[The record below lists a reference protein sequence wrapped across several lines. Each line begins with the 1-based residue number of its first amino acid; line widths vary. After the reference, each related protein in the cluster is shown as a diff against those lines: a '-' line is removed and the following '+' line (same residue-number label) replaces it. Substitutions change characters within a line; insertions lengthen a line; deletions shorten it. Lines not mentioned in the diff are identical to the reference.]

1 MPADKT
7 FIIVGAGLAGAKAA
21 EGLRHEGFG
30 GRLVLIGEEPDRPYE
45 RPPLSKDYLRKETD
59 DKPYVHPESFYDDH
73 GIELMTSTRVTE
85 IDTDSKKLVLNDEES
100 IGYDRLLITTGAAPR
115 HLDVPGSD
123 LDGIHY
129 LRTVADSEQIA
140 GRLRPGARLVMVGSG
155 WIGSEIAASARQK
168 GCEVTLL
175 EMGALPLENVLGT
188 EIAQIFLQLHR
199 DNGVEFLAETVVES
213 FGGNGSVERVELSN
227 GAIVKSDF
235 VVVGI
240 GVTPRTEPFAAAGL
254 TIDNGIVVNEHL
266 RTTVDDVFAA
276 GDVANASN
284 PFYRGRIRVEHWA
297 NASDQGLI
305 AARSMMGKP
314 ATYAEIPYFFSD
326 QYDVGIEYSGYTTDW
341 DEVVFRGDPDSREFL
356 AFWLEDGRV
365 VAGMNMN
372 IWDVHDEIRELIRSR
387 RQVSRADLADA
398 EIPLSRP
405 LQAQPVDAEPP
416 VALGAWASEGGAV

>member
-21 EGLRHEGFG
+21 EALRHEGFE

-45 RPPLSKDYLRKETD
+45 RPPLSKNYLRKETED
-59 DKPYVHPESFYDDH
+59 MPYVHPESFYNDH

-85 IDTDSKKLVLNDEES
+85 IDSDSKKLVLNDEES
-100 IGYDRLLITTGAAPR
+100 ISYDRLLITTGAAPR

-123 LDGIHY
+123 LEGIHY
-129 LRTVADSEQIA
+129 LRNVTDSEQI
-140 GRLRPGARLVMVGSG
+140 GERLAPGARLVIVGSG

-168 GCEVTLL
+168 GCEVTML
-175 EMGALPLENVLGT
+175 EMGPLPLENVLGT
-188 EIAQIFLQLHR
+188 QVARIFLQLHR
-199 DNGVEFLAETVVES
+199 DHGVEFRAETTVRS
-213 FGGNGSVERVELSN
+213 FGGNDAVERVELSN
-227 GAIVKSDF
+227 GAVVHSDF

-240 GVTPRTEPFAAAGL
+240 GVIPRTEVFADAGL

-266 RTTVDDVFAA
+266 QTTVDDIFAA

-305 AARSMMGKP
+305 AARSMLGKP

-356 AFWLEDGRV
+356 AFWLKDGRA

-387 RQVSRADLADA
+387 REVSRADLADA
-398 EIPLSRP
+398 EIPLSLLIRGGAKDAPRP
-405 LQAQPVDAEPP
+405 E
-416 VALGAWASEGGAV
+416 ALAAWASEGGAI

>member
-21 EGLRHEGFG
+21 EALRHEGFE
-30 GRLVLIGEEPDRPYE
+30 GRLVLIGEEPARPYE
-45 RPPLSKDYLRKETD
+45 RPPLSKDYLRKETQ
-59 DKPYVHPESFYDDH
+59 DKPYVHPESYYEDH
-73 GIELMTSTRVTE
+73 GIELITSTRVTE
-85 IDTDSKKLVLNDEES
+85 IDSDSKKLVLNDEES

-129 LRTVADSEQIA
+129 LRTVADSDQIA
-140 GRLRPGARLVMVGSG
+140 ERLRPGARLMIVGSG

-188 EIAQIFLQLHR
+188 DIARVFLQLHR
-199 DNGVEFLAETVVES
+199 DHGVEFLAETVVES
-213 FGGNGSVERVELSN
+213 FGGTGAVERVQLSD

-240 GVTPRTEPFAAAGL
+240 GVVPRTDVFAEAGL
-254 TIDNGIVVNEHL
+254 TIENGIVVNEHL
-266 RTTVDDVFAA
+266 QTTVDDIFAA

-297 NASDQGLI
+297 NAADQGLI

-326 QYDVGIEYSGYTTDW
+326 QYDTGIEYSGYATEW
-341 DEVVFRGDPDSREFL
+341 DEVVLRGDPDSREVL
-356 AFWLEDGRV
+356 AFWLKDHRV

-387 RQVSRADLADA
+387 QPVRRVDLADA
-398 EIPLSRP
+398 EIPLSR
-405 LQAQPVDAEPP
+405 LLHAKADDAPP
-416 VALGAWASEGGAV
+416 PEALSAWASEGGAV

>member
-21 EGLRHEGFG
+21 EALRHEGFE
-30 GRLVLIGEEPDRPYE
+30 GRLVLIGEEPYRPYE
-45 RPPLSKDYLRKETD
+45 RPPLSKNYLRKETE
-59 DKPYVHPESFYDDH
+59 DKPYVHPEAFYYDH

-85 IDTDSKKLVLNDEES
+85 IDADSKKLVLNDEES
-100 IGYDRLLITTGAAPR
+100 ISYDRLLITTGAAPR

-123 LDGIHY
+123 LEGIHY
-129 LRTVADSEQIA
+129 LRTVADSEQI
-140 GRLRPGARLVMVGSG
+140 GERLQQGARLVVVGSG

-168 GCEVTLL
+168 GCEVTML
-175 EMGALPLENVLGT
+175 EMGTLPLENVLGT
-188 EIAQIFLQLHR
+188 QVARIFLQLHR
-199 DNGVEFLAETVVES
+199 DNGVEFRGETTVRS
-213 FGGNGSVERVELSN
+213 FGGNDAVERVELSN
-227 GAIVKSDF
+227 GAVVKSDF

-240 GVTPRTEPFAAAGL
+240 GVAPRTDVFAEAGL

-266 RTTVDDVFAA
+266 QTTVDDIFAA

-305 AARSMMGKP
+305 AARSMMGKL
-314 ATYAEIPYFFSD
+314 ATNAEIPYFFSD

-356 AFWLEDGRV
+356 AFWLKDGRV

-387 RQVSRADLADA
+387 REVSRVDLADA
-398 EIPLSRP
+398 EIPFSLMIRGGAKDEPRP
-405 LQAQPVDAEPP
+405 QALA
-416 VALGAWASEGGAV
+416 AWASEGGAI